1 MSITPCLDRLVSE
14 LAKLPGIGEK
24 SAQRLSYFI
33 IKSGANF
40 SSSLIDALSDVENI
54 KMCKVCFSYT
64 EESKLCKIC
73 SDSSRIDGVLCVVK
87 NPSDIVKIE
96 SSGVF
101 KGKYHVLQGVLDTS
115 NMNDDSIRIKELLD
129 RIRSESVSE
138 IILALDTDF
147 AGDMTSA
154 YIAKLLAKDS
164 SKIKITRIARGI
176 PFGADIEY
184 IDQRTLSGAL
194 ENRTLL

>member
-1 MSITPCLDRLVSE
+1 MSITPCLDKLVSE

-33 IKSGANF
+33 IKSGHSF
-40 SSSLIDALSDVENI
+40 TSSLIDALADVDNI
-54 KMCKVCFSYT
+54 KTCKICFSYT
-64 EESKLCKIC
+64 EKTQLCKIC
-73 SDSSRIDGVLCVVK
+73 SDSSRINGVLCVVK
-87 NPSDIVKIE
+87 NPSDIMKIE

-129 RIRSESVSE
+129 RIKSESVSE

-154 YIAKLLAKDS
+154 YIAKLLTKDQ
-164 SKIKITRIARGI
+164 KIKITRIARGI